1 MKGNEIMRKRGLEYK
16 WELDSKMSYGINIK
30 KRMIP
35 TIYGGIIGDM
45 LGVPVEFRK
54 RGTYKIEGVTGFGTY
69 NQKPGTWSDDTSMTF
84 CLMQNIIEKGN
95 AEDLMNKFVDYAEKG
110 YMTPYGKMFDIGRT
124 TVESIRRFKKGIPA
138 NECGGN
144 TEYDNGNGAL
154 MRIAPI
160 AFTIF
165 ENFNFVEKCQ
175 VIKEISELTHRHPR
189 SIVGSIIFVEIL
201 LRMYWNS
208 TLKESLCDVKELFE
222 ENFSDNHIYRKELQ
236 NYSRIF
242 DKDFFKTPE
251 EEIKSSG
258 YVVDTL
264 EAAIWCLG
272 TTDNF
277 KDAVLKAVN
286 LGGDTDTIASITGS
300 LAGMLYKMDSI
311 PEEWLEAIADKEN
324 VDRLIQEFFKYVSES
339 AILKE
344 YGSF

>member
-1 MKGNEIMRKRGLEYK
+1 MRERGLEHK
-16 WELDSKMSYGINIK
+16 WELDCKMHLALNIK
-30 KRMIP
+30 DALLP

-124 TVESIRRFKKGIPA
+124 TVESIRRFKNGIPA

-160 AFTIF
+160 TFLLYN
-165 ENFNFVEKCQ
+165 NFDFNEKAE
-175 VIKEISELTHRHPR
+175 VIKEYSQLTHGHPR
-189 SIVGSIIFVEIL
+189 SIVASIIYIELL
-201 LRMYWNS
+201 LRLYWNN
-208 TLKESLCDVKELFE
+208 TLRVGLDRVLNLFNTVLPE
-222 ENFSDNHIYRKELQ
+222 GHIYREELK